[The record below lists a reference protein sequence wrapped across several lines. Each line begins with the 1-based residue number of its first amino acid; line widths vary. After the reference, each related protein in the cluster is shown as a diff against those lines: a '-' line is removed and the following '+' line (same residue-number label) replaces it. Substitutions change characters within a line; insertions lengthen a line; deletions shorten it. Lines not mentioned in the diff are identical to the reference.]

1 VERRLPIPRSV
12 SSGLRAIRRLL
23 LLRDGVLFIPL
34 AALLASA
41 IRLRGVSCGH
51 DFDFHTISWLE
62 VQHSWA
68 QGVLY
73 PHWAQIP
80 NWTAGEPRF
89 VFYPPISW
97 ILGALLGYVFAW
109 PWVPAVFVFLCFAA
123 TGLTTR
129 LLAREFLPG
138 PNATLAGAIAA
149 VTPYGLFTA
158 YERSAFA
165 ELAATS
171 LIPLLLL
178 FAWRNPADSSSKA
191 LFPLPSSLVP
201 VSLTLA
207 AIWLTNAPA
216 GVMASYLLAF
226 AALSAA
232 ILERQWWP
240 VKRAVLG
247 APLGIG
253 LAAFYLVPAA
263 WEQKW
268 IDIRQ
273 ALDVGMRVQD
283 SWLFAHH
290 AGADMEFHDQVLQQA
305 SALFVFTVA
314 LALVAFLGSVL
325 RKQLPAANRRY
336 WIPLALLIPGLF
348 FLQLAMSAPLWTLL
362 PKLQF
367 LQFPWRWL
375 MVLGLPYSIFLAA
388 VTPLAAATPLAAV
401 TPFARLRPRILSS
414 LFWIVAL
421 AGIVWFG
428 STHFFQECGDEDV
441 VDNQSAI
448 GMAGAGVQG
457 TDEYAP
463 AGGDDSLIPSGLPD
477 GCLVSDPK
485 QVLGETAEGM
495 APVWYSEQGSCDD
508 TFTADKWQNEDKVL
522 DVESDHDGYLVLRLL
537 RYPAWRITENGAPVS
552 AQGNREDGLIV
563 IPVPQGTVNVE
574 VRWTNQT
581 SVTPDV
587 RWGRAISLLSLFT
600 LVAAWV
606 LDYDSRRR
614 AKSRP

>member
-1 VERRLPIPRSV
+1 MPHSILNALGDLGKRLRP
-12 SSGLRAIRRLL
+12 LL
-23 LLRDGVLFIPL
+23 IGRNGILFIPL

-41 IRLRGVSCGH
+41 IRLLGVSCGH

-62 VQHSWA
+62 VQHSWS

-89 VFYPPISW
+89 VFYPPVTW
-97 ILGALLGYVFAW
+97 ILGALLGYVIGW

-123 TGLTTR
+123 TGFTTR
-129 LLAREFLPG
+129 LLARQFLPG

-171 LIPLLLL
+171 LIPLLLY
-178 FAWRNPADSSSKA
+178 FAWRKPASSSGNA
-191 LFPLPSSLVP
+191 LFSRRSSLVP
-201 VSLTLA
+201 AALTLA

-226 AALSAA
+226 AALAAA

-240 VKRAVLG
+240 VVRAVIA

-290 AGADMEFHDQVLQQA
+290 AGADMEFHDQVLHQA
-305 SALFVFTVA
+305 SAIFVFTAA
-314 LALVAFLGSVL
+314 LALAALLGCIFLRRFS
-325 RKQLPAANRRY
+325 ASNRRY

-348 FLQLAMSAPLWTLL
+348 LLQLSVAAPLWTLL

-375 MVLGLPYSIFLAA
+375 MVLGLPYSVFLAA
-388 VTPLAAATPLAAV
+388 VTPLE
-401 TPFARLRPRILSS
+401 RLRLRVFAS
-414 LFWIVAL
+414 LFWAAAL

-463 AGGDDSLIPSGLPD
+463 AGGDDTLIPSGLPD

-495 APVWYSEQGSCDD
+495 APVWYAEQGSCDD

-522 DVESDHDGYLVLRLL
+522 DVESDFSGYLILRLL
-537 RYPAWRITENGAPVS
+537 RYPAWQITENDAPITT
-552 AQGNREDGLIV
+552 QGNREDGLVV
-563 IPVPQGTVNVE
+563 IPVPQGTVHVE
-574 VRWTNQT
+574 VRWTKQRT
-581 SVTPDV
+581 VTPDV
-587 RWGRAISLLSLFT
+587 WWGRTISLCSMFLLI
-600 LVAAWV
+600 VAAALEYYGV
-606 LDYDSRRR
+606 RKAQALR
-614 AKSRP
+614 

>member
-1 VERRLPIPRSV
+1 VERQSPILRRVLDALGSCGKRLRQF
-12 SSGLRAIRRLL
+12 LFC
-23 LLRDGVLFIPL
+23 RDGILFIPM
-34 AALLASA
+34 AALLAST

-62 VQHSWA
+62 VQHSWS

-89 VFYPPISW
+89 VFYPPITW
-97 ILGALLGYVFAW
+97 ILGALLGYFIAW
-109 PWVPAVFVFLCFAA
+109 PWVPAAFTLICFTA

-129 LLAREFLPG
+129 AFARQFLPA
-138 PNATLAGAIAA
+138 PNATLAGVIAA

-178 FAWRNPADSSSKA
+178 FAWRAPAESNSPR
-191 LFPLPSSLVP
+191 FRVP
-201 VSLTLA
+201 PIVSLAITLT

-232 ILERQWWP
+232 ILERRWWP
-240 VKRAVLG
+240 ILRAATA

-290 AGADMEFHDQVLQQA
+290 AGADMEFHDQVLHQA
-305 SALFVFTVA
+305 SAIFVFTAA
-314 LALVAFLGSVL
+314 LALAAALGSIFRRRL
-325 RKQLPAANRRY
+325 SAGSRY
-336 WIPLALLIPGLF
+336 WIPLALLIPGLLL
-348 FLQLAMSAPLWTLL
+348 LQLSVSAPLWTLL

-375 MVLGLPYSIFLAA
+375 MVFGLPYSIFLAA
-388 VTPLAAATPLAAV
+388 VTPLAAITPS
-401 TPFARLRPRILSS
+401 ARLRPRILAS
-414 LFWIVAL
+414 LLWTIAL

-485 QVLGETAEGM
+485 QLLGETTEGM

-508 TFTADKWQNEDKVL
+508 TFIADKWQNEDKVL
-522 DVESDHDGYLVLRLL
+522 DVEADHDGYLVLRLL
-537 RYPAWRITENGAPVS
+537 RYPAWRITENGAPVRS
-552 AQGNREDGLIV
+552 QGNREDGLIV

-581 SVTPDV
+581 AVTPDV

>member
-1 VERRLPIPRSV
+1 MQRRLPIPRRVTISL
-12 SSGLRAIRRLL
+12 GLLGKRLL
-23 LLRDGVLFIPL
+23 FRDGLLFIPL
-34 AALLASA
+34 AALLASM
-41 IRLRGVSCGH
+41 IRIKGVSCGH
-51 DFDFHTISWLE
+51 DFDFHTVSWLE
-62 VQHSWA
+62 VQHSWS
-68 QGVLY
+68 QGALY

-97 ILGALLGYVFAW
+97 ILGALLGYAIAW

-129 LLAREFLPG
+129 LLARQCLPG
-138 PNATLAGAIAA
+138 ANATLAGAIAA

-158 YERSAFA
+158 YERTAFA

-171 LIPLLLL
+171 LIPLLLY
-178 FAWRNPADSSSKA
+178 FAWRKPVLPSSSSG
-191 LFPLPSSLVP
+191 FPLPSSLVP
-201 VSLTLA
+201 ASLTLA

-226 AALSAA
+226 ASLTAAL
-232 ILERQWWP
+232 LERRWWP
-240 VKRAVLG
+240 ILRALFA
-247 APLGIG
+247 APIGIG

-290 AGADMEFHDQVLQQA
+290 AGADMVYHDQVLHQA
-305 SALFVFTVA
+305 SALIVFTAA
-314 LALVAFLGSVL
+314 LALAAFLGSFFL
-325 RKQLPAANRRY
+325 RRLSTDSRRY
-336 WIPLALLIPGLF
+336 WVPLALLIPGLF
-348 FLQLAMSAPLWTLL
+348 LLQLSISAPLWTLL
-362 PKLQF
+362 PKLSF

-375 MVLGLPYSIFLAA
+375 MVLALPYSIFLAA
-388 VTPLAAATPLAAV
+388 VTPME
-401 TPFARLRPRILSS
+401 RLRPRLLASV
-414 LFWIVAL
+414 FWTLAL
-421 AGIVWFG
+421 ATIVWYG

-441 VDNQSAI
+441 VDNQSSI

-457 TDEYAP
+457 TDEYGP
-463 AGGDDSLIPSGLPD
+463 AGGDESLVPSGLPD

-485 QVLGETAEGM
+485 QVLGEASDGS

-522 DVESDHDGYLVLRLL
+522 DVESDHGGYLVLRLE
-537 RYPAWRITENGAPVS
+537 RYPAWRITENGVPVTS
-552 AQGNREDGLIV
+552 QGDREDGLMV
-563 IPVPQGTVNVE
+563 IPVPEGDSHVE
-574 VRWTNQT
+574 IRWTNQ
-581 SVTPDV
+581 SAVRPDLK
-587 RWGRAISLLSLFT
+587 WGEDISLISLACLLAILILEYSFFRK
-600 LVAAWV
+600 
-606 LDYDSRRR
+606 RR
-614 AKSRP
+614 SRP